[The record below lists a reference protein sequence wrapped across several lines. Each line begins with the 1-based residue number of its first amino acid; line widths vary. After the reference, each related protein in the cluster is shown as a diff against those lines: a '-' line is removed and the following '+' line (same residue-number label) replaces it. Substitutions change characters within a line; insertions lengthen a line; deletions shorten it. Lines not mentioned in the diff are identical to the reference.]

1 MPQSP
6 APTATADDLTAL
18 AVGKLTR
25 VLGAERGARVYAE
38 TLASSKL
45 PAVRTADELYLFSE
59 ALATRGGIEAA
70 VAGLL
75 SVAAVMRGA
84 ASPRK

>member
-1 MPQSP
+1 MAEPV
-6 APTATADDLTAL
+6 PTSNADDFAAI

-25 VLGAERGARVYAE
+25 VLGPDRGTRVFAE
-38 TLASSKL
+38 TLEAAKMGTVKNAEDL
-45 PAVRTADELYLFSE
+45 YVFADI
-59 ALATRGGIEAA
+59 LAKRGGIEAA

-84 ASPRK
+84 VPPPK